1 HPARRAP
8 LFRGRSEAGLGVR
21 LAQPDGGRDHRGRL
35 PPTGARPAVAGGPRF
50 HRCPAAARPDDRDL
64 RHRRDG
70 GLGVRRRGSRDSQP
84 VGAERGRMRYYPV
97 FLDLAGQRCVV
108 LGGGRFAIEKVEALL
123 DAGAGVRVL
132 AAEVAPELEG
142 LAARGRIELT
152 PRDYAPGDL
161 AGARLVVDASGD
173 EGINRRSW
181 AEAEAAGIL
190 INVVDRPEQCRFI
203 APAIVR
209 RDPLLIAISTSGE
222 SPFLASALRARIERW
237 LGREW
242 APFTALVGR
251 VGRRRREQGV
261 PIERQTSVYR
271 RLVSSEVR
279 SLLRAGMD
287 AEAQQLALA
296 IEQSHASPAPGRVA
310 LVGAGPGDPELLT
323 ARAIDLLASAGYVL
337 HDALIAPGTLA
348 LCGPDARL
356 ESVGKRAGRDNPRQ
370 EDINARLVDL
380 ARAGHDVVRLKGG
393 DPFVFG
399 RGGEELSALL
409 EAGIEVLVLPG
420 VSSVQAAPSAAG
432 IPLTLRGVASSF
444 AVTSLKAGDA
454 SGAGTRLESL
464 AAAADTLVVM
474 MPLADLDELGVRLS
488 RVL

>member
-1 HPARRAP
+1 
-8 LFRGRSEAGLGVR
+8 
-21 LAQPDGGRDHRGRL
+21 
-35 PPTGARPAVAGGPRF
+35 
-50 HRCPAAARPDDRDL
+50 
-64 RHRRDG
+64 
-70 GLGVRRRGSRDSQP
+70 
-84 VGAERGRMRYYPV
+84 MRYYPV

-251 VGRRRREQGV
+251 VRRRLREQGV

-399 RGGEELSALL
+399 RGGEELAALL
-409 EAGIEVLVLPG
+409 EAGIDVVVCPG
-420 VSSVQAAPSAAG
+420 VSAALAAPAAAG
-432 IPLTLRGVASSF
+432 IPLTMRGVSSSVAITTAQARDGF
-444 AVTSLKAGDA
+444 E
-454 SGAGTRLESL
+454 RL
-464 AAAADTLVVM
+464 AALARSAETLVVM
-474 MPLADLDELGVRLS
+474 MPRASLAEIAAALIPAVGGARPAAVIAGATLPGQRSVIARLDGIARAADDAALGTPATLVVGDVVTAIPTHALLEAT
-488 RVL
+488 VGFQFG